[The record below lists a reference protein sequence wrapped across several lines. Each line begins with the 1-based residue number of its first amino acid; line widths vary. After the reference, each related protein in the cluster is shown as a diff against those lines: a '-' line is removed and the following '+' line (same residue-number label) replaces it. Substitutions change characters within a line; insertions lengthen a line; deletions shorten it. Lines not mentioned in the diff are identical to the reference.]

1 MHDML
6 SAGLLGRDQ
15 KAVLYYKRTTG
26 RLNSIFLS
34 FNTLKT
40 YSVLTL
46 DAVLCGVFFI
56 SYALSGPDLLMIT
69 RGKSLYLKSRALLTG
84 NPIVFLEIP

>member
-15 KAVLYYKRTTG
+15 KAVLYYKS
-26 RLNSIFLS
+26 LNSIFLS

-46 DAVLCGVFFI
+46 DAVLCGVLLYHMH
-56 SYALSGPDLLMIT
+56 SLDLIC
-69 RGKSLYLKSRALLTG
+69 
-84 NPIVFLEIP
+84 